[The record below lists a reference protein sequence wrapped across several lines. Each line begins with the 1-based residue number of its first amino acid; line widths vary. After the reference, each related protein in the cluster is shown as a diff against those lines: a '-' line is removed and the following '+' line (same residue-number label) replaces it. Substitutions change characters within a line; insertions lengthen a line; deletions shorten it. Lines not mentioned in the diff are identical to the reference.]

1 MNFKLLQPQIT
12 IGEMKNNIKYL
23 LTLVAFLC
31 VNIVAWACPACE
43 KQQPA
48 ITRGITHGGSPASN
62 WDWVIIGVISVITLL
77 TLIFS
82 LKFLIK
88 PGEKSSDHIKKSI
101 LNY

>member
-1 MNFKLLQPQIT
+1 
-12 IGEMKNNIKYL
+12 MKNNIKYL

-31 VNIVAWACPACE
+31 VNVVAWACPACE

-62 WDWVIIGVISVITLL
+62 WDWVIIGVISIITLL

-88 PGEKSSDHIKKSI
+88 PGEKSSDHIKKTV